1 MQGKSVL
8 IGVAACAAFTC
19 TAGAQPT
26 RAANTNLERQD
37 KTPPTVVFSR
47 PEAADLVHIDGS
59 KNPEMIP
66 QWNAWESAFGIV
78 ALVSDI
84 PTDVAVHLTKE
95 EQAALVAAAKEA
107 RDNRRATERRV
118 LELVPLLQTQEAK
131 SINDKTQE
139 ITLEYRQQTLRLRDR
154 VLAAL
159 GPEGQA
165 ALNQWVE
172 STKSGMRISIPKAE
186 LEFYRRPQ

>member
-1 MQGKSVL
+1 MMS
-8 IGVAACAAFTC
+8 
-19 TAGAQPT
+19 TAGALQT
-26 RAANTNLERQD
+26 RAANTSLEPQD
-37 KTPPTVVFSR
+37 KTPPKVVFSM
-47 PEAADLVHIDGS
+47 PNAADLVHIDGS

-84 PTDVAVHLTKE
+84 PADVAVHLSKE

-107 RDNRRATERRV
+107 GANRRACERRV
-118 LELVPLLQTQEAK
+118 LELAPLLQTQEAK

-139 ITLEYRQQTLRLRDR
+139 INLEYRQQTLRLRDR

-165 ALNQWVE
+165 ALNRWVE

-186 LEFYRRPQ
+186 LDFYRRPQ

>member
-1 MQGKSVL
+1 MIVS
-8 IGVAACAAFTC
+8 
-19 TAGAQPT
+19 AGTQQT
-26 RAANTNLERQD
+26 RAANTDREPQD
-37 KTPPTVVFSR
+37 KTPPKVVFSM
-47 PEAADLVHIDGS
+47 PAAADLVHIDGS

-78 ALVSDI
+78 ALVTDI
-84 PTDVAVHLTKE
+84 PTDVAVHLSKE
-95 EQAALVAAAKEA
+95 ERAILVAAAKEA
-107 RDNRRATERRV
+107 GDNRRACEQRV
-118 LELVPLLQTQEAK
+118 LKLTPLLQTEQAK

-139 ITLEYRQQTLRLRDR
+139 INLEYRQQTLRLRDR

-172 STKSGMRISIPKAE
+172 ATKSGMRISIPKAD